1 MGPELAT
8 KVLEQA
14 TEATAMVVT
23 AQVPEV
29 KAGTPKTTGEQI
41 STFSAV
47 Y

>member
-8 KVLEQA
+8 KVLGQA
-14 TEATAMVVT
+14 TEAMVAVVT

-29 KAGTPKTTGEQI
+29 KAGTPKTTGEQM
-41 STFSAV
+41 TMFLAV